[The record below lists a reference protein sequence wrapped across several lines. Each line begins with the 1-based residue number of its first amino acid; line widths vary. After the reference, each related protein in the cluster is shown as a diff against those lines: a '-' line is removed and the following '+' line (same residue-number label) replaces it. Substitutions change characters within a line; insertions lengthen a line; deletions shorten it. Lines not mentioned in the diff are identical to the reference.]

1 MSPRSLKIALAV
13 SVTLNVFVLG
23 AVAGGLIV
31 GGRILAERQAGRPP
45 VAALAGALDPA
56 DQALL
61 RERLRASADDVRG
74 DFRAARQAR
83 REAIE
88 LAGAETFDRAA
99 VEAALERS
107 HASERAGRR
116 KLEGTLLDVLETLEP
131 SERERLAPALAR
143 RGPDGRGPRGGR
155 DRPER

>member
-23 AVAGGLIV
+23 ALAGGLIV
-31 GGRILAERQAGRPP
+31 GGRVLAERQEGRPP
-45 VAALAGALDPA
+45 VTRLAGALEPA

-61 RERLRASADDVRG
+61 RERLRDAAEEVRG

-88 LAGAETFDRAA
+88 LAGAETFDRPA
-99 VEAALERS
+99 VEAALEQS
-107 HASERAGRR
+107 HEAERAGRR
-116 KLEGTLLDVLETLEP
+116 KLEGTLLDVLAELEP
-131 SERERLAPALAR
+131 EDRERLAPALAR
-143 RGPDGRGPRGGR
+143 RGPEGRGRSGGR
-155 DRPER
+155 DRHER